1 MQDAGLPLAKLTDF
15 EEFED
20 DSGMF
25 DDFRPSEAPSP
36 YASPISV
43 DKGKLESS
51 NAGKMAHVNIL
62 LWQKISTSNHPSFVH
77 PRKVRAN
84 RELAMCH
91 LAT

>member
-36 YASPISV
+36 YASPVSV

-51 NAGKMAHVNIL
+51 KRGKNG
-62 LWQKISTSNHPSFVH
+62 T
-77 PRKVRAN
+77 
-84 RELAMCH
+84 
-91 LAT
+91 